1 MWHGYISSLILILLF
16 SPPPPPPPVDYS
28 PKLTDKD
35 PQLLLQQ
42 QIPHSFLTLQEGIR
56 EVVDRYRH
64 EELAP
69 IMDDSQFV

>member
-1 MWHGYISSLILILLF
+1 MWHGYIPSLILILLF
-16 SPPPPPPPVDYS
+16 FPPHLLSVDYS
-28 PKLTDKD
+28 PKLSDKD

-42 QIPHSFLTLQEGIR
+42 QIPHSFLTLQESIR